1 MTSLA
6 TLQQRYNAACQKM
19 APTGGI
25 YRFQTTAAHDGSPHV
40 ELDNGRYHYLVTER
54 GLERTRQTT
63 ADPDE
68 LLYWM
73 VGDAAFGM
81 AVSYELAHRIP
92 GQDVRRVLFAREL
105 ALLRRVDAAWTARK
119 QAEIE
124 AILRAHPFVDARQ
137 TFRAHAVWRGL
148 ALFGL
153 LFFAAGLAIT
163 LITTARDE
171 TSALFVL
178 LFGLLTAA
186 FAAAW
191 WAWSTAVHLDSD
203 TLTIQRPLGATTI
216 PYLTITGVSA
226 NQLLTIR
233 TTSATHRLWF
243 PALDFLAQLAR
254 ALDDRARPWH
264 SADPLPDLPVT
275 FRNRSYF
282 PLVMLPLGLL
292 MLAISAG
299 LGWELATSGVDTAV
313 SDSLLIACMLPLMLA
328 VGAWLVY
335 TSLVRFPWRITFAPD
350 AIRVRYTLRTQR
362 FDPAAITAI
371 TLRSETRTYRGFS
384 RDVAF
389 IDIQFGAAKPLRV
402 ESGMGA
408 YPTDYSAAAEAA
420 ELQWLTAVLQAHYR
434 PDGHNS

>member
-6 TLQQRYNAACQKM
+6 SLQQRYNAACQKM
-19 APTGGI
+19 APTDGV

-40 ELDNGRYHYLVTER
+40 ELENGRYHYLVTER
-54 GLERTRQTT
+54 GLELARQTT

-73 VGDAAFGM
+73 VGDTAFGM

-92 GQDVRRVLFAREL
+92 GQDVRRILFAREL
-105 ALLRRVDAAWTARK
+105 ALLQRVDPAWTARK

-124 AILRAHPFVDARQ
+124 AILRAHPFVDERQ

-153 LFFAAGLAIT
+153 LFFAAGLAIA

-171 TSALFVL
+171 TSPLFVL
-178 LFGLLTAA
+178 LFGLLTAV
-186 FAAAW
+186 FAATW

-203 TLTIQRPLGATTI
+203 SFTIQPLRGATTI
-216 PYLTITGVSA
+216 PYHAVTGITA
-226 NQLLTIR
+226 NQLVTIR
-233 TTSATHRLWF
+233 TTAGTHRLWY

-264 SADPLPDLPVT
+264 TADPLPDLPVT

-282 PLVMLPLGLL
+282 PLVMLPLGLV
-292 MLAISAG
+292 MLALSAWLARDLL
-299 LGWELATSGVDTAV
+299 LGGTDTAV
-313 SDSLLIACMLPLMLA
+313 SDSLLAACMFPLMLA
-328 VGAWLVY
+328 VGAWSVY
-335 TSLVRFPWRITFAPD
+335 TALFSFPWHFTFTPD
-350 AIRVRYTLRTQR
+350 AIRVRYTLRTRR

-371 TLRSETRTYRGFS
+371 ALRTETRTYRGFS

-408 YPTDYSAAAEAA
+408 YPSDYSAVAEAA
-420 ELQWLTAVLQAHYR
+420 ELQRLTAVLQAHYLIGT
-434 PDGHNS
+434 DDN